1 MAFCQESTL
10 GDEHGGGGGSGV
22 DEDGQEG
29 FRPSCWSLMKTQATM
44 VTTMMTTMVKVM
56 VMITGSFDNLPA
68 VVVWVQF
75 LISKLRFSTQAM

>member
-1 MAFCQESTL
+1 
-10 GDEHGGGGGSGV
+10 
-22 DEDGQEG
+22 
-29 FRPSCWSLMKTQATM
+29 MKTQATM

-75 LISKLRFSTQAM
+75 LISKLRFSTHAM